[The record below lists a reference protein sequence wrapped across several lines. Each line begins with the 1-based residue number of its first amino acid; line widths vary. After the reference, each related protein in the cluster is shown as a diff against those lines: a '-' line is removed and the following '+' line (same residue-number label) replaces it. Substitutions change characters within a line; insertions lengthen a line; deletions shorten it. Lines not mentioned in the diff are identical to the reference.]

1 MSNLGPHP
9 KLAHA
14 GSKNDK
20 CGALYLLPGTATWA
34 IRLMLVLLLSAFA
47 FAAPVRAQE
56 PGVVEG
62 QVINGTQGGADV
74 GAGIAVNLH
83 IFDASLEEQVLSTET
98 EADGR
103 FRFDGLDTAPALEYW
118 VEAIYLDVAYG
129 SEDLL
134 QFADGQTALEATV
147 TVYETTE
154 DDTGVQL
161 DLVHIFA
168 ESFGEVLRISETH
181 LFGSTQDRTY
191 IGVENADG
199 LRETVFV
206 PVPADAVG
214 FALGEGFA
222 EDRFTTVDGGLI
234 DSEPVRP
241 GNLMSEVRFSYHLM
255 ASTSSIVLER
265 SFAYPVD
272 SLTVLVAQPGL
283 LLASEQLE
291 SMGTQLIQDRQYE
304 IFTGQ
309 SMDPSVPVVFEFT
322 QVASAGDDLDTG
334 GTASGQVSSG
344 GTAPGSQ
351 SLLLW
356 FGIGLALLA
365 VAGVVVYAATA
376 RRPTSQGVVSDP
388 GPTFDP
394 KARETIARL
403 ADLEDAYEA
412 GELDEETYVSK
423 RMEIFRE
430 MGQS

>member
-1 MSNLGPHP
+1 MSSLG
-9 KLAHA
+9 AHLKA
-14 GSKNDK
+14 ARTGSKNDK
-20 CGALYLLPGTATWA
+20 CGALCLLPGAAPWA
-34 IRLMLVLLLSAFA
+34 IRLMLVLLLSAFVLA
-47 FAAPVRAQE
+47 SPVRAQDT
-56 PGVVEG
+56 GVVEG
-62 QVINGTQGGADV
+62 QVINGTQGGAEI

-83 IFDASLEEQVLSTET
+83 IFDASLEEQILSAET
-98 EADGR
+98 DAEGR
-103 FRFDGLDTAPALEYW
+103 FRFAGLDTAPALEYW

-129 SEDLL
+129 SDDLL

-181 LFGSTQDRTY
+181 LFGSTEDRTY

-241 GNLMSEVRFSYHLM
+241 GTLMSEVRFSYHLM

-265 SFAYPVD
+265 SFAYPVN

-334 GTASGQVSSG
+334 GMPSGQVPSG
-344 GTAPGSQ
+344 GTAPGGQ

-365 VAGVVVYAATA
+365 VAGVVVYAAAA
-376 RRPTSQGVVSDP
+376 RRPASQRVVSDP
-388 GPTFDP
+388 GPAFDP
-394 KARETIARL
+394 KAREMIARL

-423 RMEIFRE
+423 RMAIFRE
-430 MGQS
+430 LGQS